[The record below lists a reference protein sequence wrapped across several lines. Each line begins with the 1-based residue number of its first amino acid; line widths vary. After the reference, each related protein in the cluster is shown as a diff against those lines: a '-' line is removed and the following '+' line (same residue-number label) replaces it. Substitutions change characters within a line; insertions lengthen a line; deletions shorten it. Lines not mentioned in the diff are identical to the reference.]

1 MPKITTNDS
10 LQILSLLLTQG
21 LQFSQAMLKAQAEG
35 RDLTADEIEAFRASL
50 MDSDTALEAAIAK
63 AKGEGR

>member
-1 MPKITTNDS
+1 MGTTAAIEVLAIMLTKS
-10 LQILSLLLTQG
+10 LE
-21 LQFSQAMLKAQAEG
+21 FSQVMLKAQAEG
-35 RDLTADEIEAFRASL
+35 REITAEEIETFRASL

>member
-1 MPKITTNDS
+1 MPKATSTDA
-10 LQILSLLLTQG
+10 LQILALMLTKSLE
-21 LQFSQAMLKAQAEG
+21 FSQAMLQAKSEG
-35 RDLTADEIEAFRASL
+35 RDLTSAEIETFRASL